1 MTDPKSDPMTDPMTD
16 PMSDPYTLRAV
27 TEDEFSDWARMIADT
42 FGVDRSDEEI
52 ANQRAATALPRTIAA
67 FDGNTP
73 VGGASLYRRLLTV
86 PGATTPVAGVA
97 TVGVTPT
104 HRRRGILTSMMRRQ
118 LTGLHE
124 HGAEP
129 IAVLR
134 PAEAAVY
141 GRFGY
146 GPATQGNQLRCD
158 KRGMIFRPGTDF
170 GHGMVRL
177 MDRAQARPLVEEIY
191 DQVRGSSVGWPD
203 RGAPHWKVRLFDE
216 PHARGGATALRFAV
230 HQEPDGRSTGY
241 ALYRHES
248 ARDAVG
254 NDSSAVQVV
263 ELAAASRQAYAALW
277 RYLAGIDLV
286 PWIAYEGAVDEPLPH
301 LLTDPRAARSA
312 VVDRLWV
319 RLVDVDRALTG
330 RRYSAPL
337 DLVLDLED
345 AFCPWNTGRYRLQTA
360 EHGVTCERTKAPA
373 DLRMSATELGAAFLG
388 GTTLASLAAAGLVQE
403 LRPGAL
409 ALADLAFRG
418 SRQPFYPGGWAFPL
432 Y

>member
-1 MTDPKSDPMTDPMTD
+1 MSDPASGPTV
-16 PMSDPYTLRAV
+16 DPYTLRAV

-42 FGVDRSDEEI
+42 YGVDRSDKEI
-52 ANQRAATALPRTIAA
+52 ANQRTATALQRTIAV
-67 FDGNTP
+67 FDGDTP
-73 VGGASLYRRLLTV
+73 VGGASLYSRLLTV
-86 PGATTPVAGVA
+86 PGAVMPVAGVA

-118 LTGLHE
+118 LTDLHE

-129 IAVLR
+129 VAVLR

-158 KRGMIFRPGTDF
+158 KRGMSFRPGTDF

-177 MDRAQARPLVEEIY
+177 MDRAQAHPLVEEIY
-191 DQVRGSSVGWPD
+191 DRVRSSSVGWPD
-203 RGAPHWKVRLFDE
+203 RAAPHWKVRLFDE
-216 PHARGGATALRFAV
+216 PHSREGATALRFAV
-230 HQEPDGRSTGY
+230 HQAPDGQSTGY
-241 ALYRHES
+241 ALYRHQS

-263 ELAAASRQAYAALW
+263 ELAAVSRQAYAALW
-277 RYLAGIDLV
+277 RYLVGIDLV
-286 PWIAYEGAVDEPLPH
+286 PWIEYEGAVDEPLPH
-301 LLTDPRAARSA
+301 VLTDPRAARSA

-330 RRYSAPL
+330 RRYAASL
-337 DLVLDLED
+337 DLVLDLDD
-345 AFCPWNTGRYRLQTA
+345 AFCPWNTGRYHLQTD
-360 EHGVTCERTKAPA
+360 EHGATCERTKASA
-373 DLRMSATELGAAFLG
+373 DLRMRATELGAAFLG

-403 LRPGAL
+403 VRPGAL